1 MQTNL
6 FVCGKVTTYPAW
18 ELCGVFTTEA
28 KAVAA
33 CLDDFYFVGPVEVD
47 KVYTES
53 TVDNWPGHYYPLVAL
68 VVAESPTAETS

>member
-1 MQTNL
+1 MTTEL

-53 TVDNWPGHYYPLVAL
+53 TVDNWPGHYYP
-68 VVAESPTAETS
+68 VVGTESPSSETS